1 MHQAHASTANVSM
14 ILRLIRSGN
23 PTILRGVRICNL
35 VECSM
40 RRLAWAG
47 IFVAFA
53 AAGSARADVPSFAI
67 ALQNNQF
74 VPNQLTI
81 PAGVKVKLVVK
92 NANPVPSEFE
102 STQLHREQVVTAG
115 QQITVY
121 VGPLDP
127 GAYEFFDDFHPTTRG
142 HLIVK

>member
-1 MHQAHASTANVSM
+1 
-14 ILRLIRSGN
+14 
-23 PTILRGVRICNL
+23 
-35 VECSM
+35 M

-47 IFVAFA
+47 TFVALV
-53 AAGSARADVPSFAI
+53 AAGSARADIPSYAI

-127 GAYEFFDDFHPTTRG
+127 GIYEFFDDFHPTTRG